1 MRLKRIGILDPDG
14 EKPNPFT
21 EEEYTDDYKIFS
33 RGPDGNDGWSN
44 LPMYT
49 NPRHPPSDIIKD
61 IIENRV
67 LILEAGTGNGK
78 SVLVPKYAL
87 HALDY
92 KGKVVVTNPKQ
103 VPTEKNARYA
113 ALCLDVELGK
123 QVGYQYRGSRL
134 ENGKPS
140 KLPETNLLFS
150 TDGSVVQVLDNN
162 PEGSDYDIVIIDE
175 AHERNVRID
184 TILLQ
189 MKKALKLNPNLR
201 LIVMSATLPGNL
213 FGEYYKE
220 FNPKSINLPAITN
233 KPVKEIYLDSP
244 IPDKLVPKK
253 IAETIIREIVDK
265 KKKGDIICFGN
276 SLGDNRKTCDELSKL
291 LKNVTS
297 EKILCVPLASKSSR
311 ETKKIAEDMTLYKD
325 QPGGPYD
332 RKVVVG
338 TDLIESSITI
348 VGAVFV
354 MDNGYSFSSG
364 YDPDRIEEFLKPE
377 RISKA
382 AAIQRK
388 GRVGRTAPGE
398 CYRMYTKKEFE
409 NFDDDPVL
417 EIRKE
422 RTEGLML
429 SVMKKTDINNLGDA
443 LEYINEF
450 IEPPPKRLLDS
461 GIKILVSLKILSS
474 ESSTAVLTEKGQKVS
489 LVIKDVSGDVQM
501 ASMLVSSYDYNCDFE
516 ICALVA
522 ILNYKD
528 IEIKKLLKQINPS
541 DKGEASI
548 LKTKIKSYS
557 HEFGDLFTLLKIYKM
572 YYFNVKKMTS
582 NLLREYCD
590 RNFLNYY
597 ALSDIRRDH
606 LKIWRNTRFLEDYR
620 DVNVK
625 RYDTFNNMLFS
636 IISGYYINIA
646 RKINFRDNKSQF
658 KNWFPKTKSI
668 AKINR
673 NSILNSD
680 NHYIFYISL
689 SNTPSGRSFDLCNR
703 ISKKQIDILNKLFG
717 YGIEFDKRKSGRSLV
732 PLIPVSR
739 NSKRGSKRIAKSIIK
754 KQVKKL
760 ETIREEG
767 KKKKSQKKKEEV
779 KKSQKKKEE
788 VKKSQ
793 KKKSQKKKEEVKKS
807 QKKK

>member
-14 EKPNPFT
+14 EKPNPLT
-21 EEEYTDDYKIFS
+21 ETEYSDDYKIFS
-33 RGPDGNDGWSN
+33 KGTDGEGGWAN
-44 LPMYT
+44 LPMYI
-49 NPRHPPSDIIKD
+49 NPKHPPSNIIKD

-92 KGKVVVTNPKQ
+92 RGKVVVTNPKQ

-113 ALCLDVELGK
+113 ALCLDVEIGK
-123 QVGYQYRGSRL
+123 QVGYQYRGSKL

-140 KLPETNLLFS
+140 KTPETNLLFS
-150 TDGSVVQVLDNN
+150 TDGSVVQVLDND
-162 PEGSDYDIVIIDE
+162 PAGSDYDIVIVDE

-220 FNPKSINLPAITN
+220 FNPKSINLPAIPN
-233 KPVKEIYLDSP
+233 KPVKEIYLSSP
-244 IPDKLVPKK
+244 ISEKMVSKK
-253 IAETIIREIVDK
+253 IAETIIKEIVNK

-276 SLGDNRKTCDELSKL
+276 SLGDNKKTCEELSKL
-291 LKNVTS
+291 LKDVKS
-297 EKILCVPLASKSSR
+297 EKILCVPLASKSDR

-354 MDNGYSFSSG
+354 IDNGYSFSSG

-422 RTEGLML
+422 RTEGLIL
-429 SVMKKTDINNLGDA
+429 TVMRKTGISNLGDA
-443 LEYINEF
+443 LDYLNEF
-450 IEPPPKRLLDS
+450 IEPPPKKLLDS
-461 GIKILVSLKILSS
+461 GIKVLESLKILTSKNK
-474 ESSTAVLTEKGQKVS
+474 TAVLTEKGQKVS
-489 LVIKDVSGDVQM
+489 LIIKDVSGDIQM
-501 ASMLVSSYDYNCDFE
+501 ANMLVSAYDYNCDFE

-528 IEIKKLLKQINPS
+528 IEIKKLLKQINP
-541 DKGEASI
+541 DNKEEAMMLKAK
-548 LKTKIKSYS
+548 LKTYS

-582 NLLREYCD
+582 NLLKEYCD

-625 RYDTFNNMLFS
+625 KYDTFNNMLFS

-646 RKINFRDNKSQF
+646 QKTNLRNKKSNY
-658 KNWFPKTKSI
+658 KNWFPKTKSV
-668 AKINR
+668 AKINQ
-673 NSILNSD
+673 NSMLNSS
-680 NHYIFYISL
+680 NHYIFYVSL
-689 SNTPSGRSFDLCNR
+689 SNTPSGRNFNLCNR

-717 YGIEFDKRKSGRSLV
+717 YNIEFGKRKSVRKLVSLT
-732 PLIPVSR
+732 PVSR
-739 NSKRGSKRIAKSIIK
+739 NSKGGSKRVARSIIK
-754 KQVKKL
+754 KHVKKL
-760 ETIREEG
+760 QTIREE
-767 KKKKSQKKKEEV
+767 KKKSQKKKKAE
-779 KKSQKKKEE
+779 KDKKK
-788 VKKSQ
+788 
-793 KKKSQKKKEEVKKS
+793 
-807 QKKK
+807 